1 LGYTVLEAGDAE
13 SAQLIAKHRGDIAVL
28 LTDIR
33 LPGISGMTLA
43 ECVRKVRPDLRVL
56 QMAPPASG
64 FVNYGFPDE
73 NTVFVRKPFT
83 PDALARKLRSLLD
96 RVQ

>member
-1 LGYTVLEAGDAE
+1 M
-13 SAQLIAKHRGDIAVL
+13 SAKA
-28 LTDIR
+28 
-33 LPGISGMTLA
+33 
-43 ECVRKVRPDLRVL
+43 RPDVRVL
-56 QMAPPASG
+56 QMAPPLGG

>member
-1 LGYTVLEAGDAE
+1 MAALV
-13 SAQLIAKHRGDIAVL
+13 
-28 LTDIR
+28 TDIR
-33 LPGISGMTLA
+33 LPGISGLTLA
-43 ECVRKVRPDLRVL
+43 ESLRKLRPGLKVL
-56 QMAPPASG
+56 QMTAPASG